1 LYLIK
6 TRYESEAYKYK
17 GVCNAVFQIIKSEG
31 FSSLYKGLNATL
43 ARDISYSG
51 IYYTLYTKIKQI
63 ARERNGENQPNETST
78 HFAMCALVSSVL
90 ACALTQPPDI
100 IRAYIQL
107 DPKNNQS
114 IAKTARNIY
123 AKKGMRGFWAGFI
136 PRSVRRVM
144 MSVMSWTLYEKL
156 NLKTNSS

>member
-1 LYLIK
+1 M
-6 TRYESEAYKYK
+6 T
-17 GVCNAVFQIIKSEG
+17 
-31 FSSLYKGLNATL
+31 FSNLSRLYKGLNATL